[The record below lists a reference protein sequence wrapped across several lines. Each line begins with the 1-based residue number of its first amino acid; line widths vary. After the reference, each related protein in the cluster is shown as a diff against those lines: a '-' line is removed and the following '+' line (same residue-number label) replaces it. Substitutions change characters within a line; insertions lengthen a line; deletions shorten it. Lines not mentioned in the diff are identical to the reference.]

1 MKSGQFAHGATDPG
15 SINQS
20 GRVVACVRSI
30 LILALVAASPLLLL
44 SAPARAG
51 DFCGSDCVISEDFD
65 EATDGGGVVVGTLP
79 TGWVNVSGENAGD
92 SCLYGA
98 TGQFPDPCFD
108 WWVSSGVPEFGGD
121 QAPIQPPFD
130 HTDGLGNFL
139 FVNSDDN
146 DNLFVDLLTPTF
158 PLVAANRPYATFYL
172 YSFDTG
178 SSAPNSLQV
187 DIMDA
192 AGTSIVQSAVL
203 TVADIGMEKWRPAFA
218 NLDGTPDGTYRL
230 RFRWI
235 NGIDQRDEGQLHDI
249 ALDDFAVVANRQATG
264 GEGGLVVRTHI
275 LPAPENNI
283 LQFLNETQGTATN
296 PVETY
301 TGISIALDN
310 VIIYYDEQED
320 GYESNLSSPT
330 QTGFVAG
337 STAPAPL
344 NRSTQI
350 WGDGYPQNGY
360 PPGHPDDILSLGEVI
375 ILREPAI
382 DVTTLD
388 AVLDHDAGDIIAS
401 SDEVAITR
409 LFWASGDETLNAGS
423 IELFP
428 TDRWGTDYRIPFGE
442 DITTAVLDA
451 AVSCNSLGNPGDN
464 PFEEVALLVMA
475 DTDGTSITV
484 DFNNGG
490 TSNDFSTTLNRG
502 ESAFVGFNAGAD
514 GVDDINTGAR
524 VTATGGLV
532 QVHAFTA
539 DEGSDFGSRYYT
551 LLPFDQLSDIYL
563 APFESTTGGATE
575 IVIYN
580 PNPAPLIVDI
590 FTGTNPAV
598 PVASPTI
605 PANGFD
611 TFVLPTGSAGGASV
625 ATRVQS
631 RTGQPIYAVVVMDAC
646 DDAHD
651 WGGALLP
658 DVTLTQAML
667 IPVGFGSD
675 PTNAAVGNHSPVWAT
690 PDADT
695 FIYVD
700 FNGDLVP
707 DRVDL
712 NGDGDTN
719 DTVDGISESTSN
731 QGMSVRELQL
741 IRIHDISD
749 FDQSGTLVFT
759 LDGAGFAGGDPAGR
773 AAGANIAGGWGQ
785 DPDISAPGATP
796 TGAPAIDV
804 GTAFAPI
811 TFPST
816 LPVSISSFDSRDVS
830 GGLEIRWTTVAETHN
845 AGYVIYGDRGRGVE
859 RLTAAPI
866 AAIDGDPTLLRA
878 YRHVLPGM
886 RSSELRDI
894 AVVAVDYHG
903 KEEVYG
909 LFEPGRAYGEQGVSS
924 PLDWRRISLQAE
936 QRMAALRAVRQRE
949 PAGKGG
955 SSELGRGP
963 SAPVAVDLKVTSA
976 GLQEVSYET
985 LRAAGLD
992 LNGVAVAQIAVTVNG
1007 RAVARDV
1014 VPGAGNAV
1022 RGPAL
1027 SLSKGLQGNNASSF
1041 GPGSVIRF
1049 WGERPAMPEA
1059 LYVEDLF
1066 YRIELD
1072 ADRALPA
1079 GRLEAKPQGEVALP
1093 LHWVRE
1099 NRDLRYHFATPLES
1113 PWFAAQLRAD
1123 RDNVYRTELLVD
1135 PAVDVQAP
1143 GRLKL
1148 VLAGMTDYPEAPD
1161 HRVVVEVNGKQVAD
1175 HRFDG
1180 LRVVELDLALSGGTL
1195 HAGANEVRVIAPGG
1209 TDAPFD
1215 LFAVDTIDLGYAR
1228 AAIAL
1233 DDRLRV
1239 EGVQGGSAALRIDG
1253 YSDGNTVAYARQG
1266 ETLVALASSQFGRGT
1281 VQVPTLAGEADYW
1294 VSTRA
1299 AVHAPAVVDTLQAGD
1314 LLAGVD
1320 ADFLVIVHPAFLPL
1334 DENEP
1339 HPLNSYL
1346 AHRRAEGW
1354 RPALFD
1360 VTELQRRYA
1369 GGMALPEAVTRF
1381 LAEADAR
1388 LDYEHVLLVGGDS
1401 YDYRDLL
1408 GLGSIS
1414 FIPTRYAA
1422 TRFIRHTPADALLAD
1437 LDGDGLADKALG
1449 RWPVRSIGDLES
1461 IVTKTL
1467 DWDAGMRGSTGAVWV
1482 TDSEDPRAPSF
1493 TAQAERMMQP
1503 LLGQQ
1508 WPVDALDRVYFDQ
1521 VAPRP
1526 GLSVAASARA
1536 ELFESLEQG
1545 RPVTGFVGHGSPTMW
1560 TFQGLLR
1567 PNDLADLDNQ
1577 GKPTLITTMAC
1588 YTSYFVSPH
1597 NETVA
1602 HRWMNGYQLDAGGAP
1617 IPGAANGAVAIHG
1630 AATLSDYDH
1639 NERVAR
1645 EVLNAQL
1652 DGATLG
1658 EAVQRGRARAK
1669 LLGLDDQVINWILL
1683 GDPTLRM

>member
-1 MKSGQFAHGATDPG
+1 MSINDKDRQVNGAGDGYEVSWLRTGLLSVLLALAGTAAATTQPDNMSVVIPIGTNNPAGAGAFSCNLAGTVLNCTGSLSSSVSVDDIELLGITFGGVTFDGTFGEIIPGLASVFLEGGGGTNVNAEWGGADNNDDGDHNPFEKAGFPIPPNNQETTNVDIIDATLRVVFRSLNLVEGIDGEDQNFRIRLDFERGVIDDDPG
-15 SINQS
+15 AIDIVPEIIVFERGLNSD
-20 GRVVACVRSI
+20 VAVT
-30 LILALVAASPLLLL
+30 LLL
-44 SAPARAG
+44 A
-51 DFCGSDCVISEDFD
+51 
-65 EATDGGGVVVGTLP
+65 DGGESNELFVPRAAFRDSGIDINTIEINGGQPLGVVGIDLNEFSGPGFDPVTDVVVG
-79 TGWVNVSGENAGD
+79 V
-92 SCLYGA
+92 
-98 TGQFPDPCFD
+98 
-108 WWVSSGVPEFGGD
+108 
-121 QAPIQPPFD
+121 
-130 HTDGLGNFL
+130 
-139 FVNSDDN
+139 
-146 DNLFVDLLTPTF
+146 
-158 PLVAANRPYATFYL
+158 
-172 YSFDTG
+172 
-178 SSAPNSLQV
+178 
-187 DIMDA
+187 
-192 AGTSIVQSAVL
+192 
-203 TVADIGMEKWRPAFA
+203 
-218 NLDGTPDGTYRL
+218 
-230 RFRWI
+230 RF
-235 NGIDQRDEGQLHDI
+235 
-249 ALDDFAVVANRQATG
+249 
-264 GEGGLVVRTHI
+264 
-275 LPAPENNI
+275 
-283 LQFLNETQGTATN
+283 
-296 PVETY
+296 
-301 TGISIALDN
+301 
-310 VIIYYDEQED
+310 
-320 GYESNLSSPT
+320 
-330 QTGFVAG
+330 
-337 STAPAPL
+337 
-344 NRSTQI
+344 
-350 WGDGYPQNGY
+350 
-360 PPGHPDDILSLGEVI
+360 
-375 ILREPAI
+375 
-382 DVTTLD
+382 
-388 AVLDHDAGDIIAS
+388 
-401 SDEVAITR
+401 
-409 LFWASGDETLNAGS
+409 
-423 IELFP
+423 
-428 TDRWGTDYRIPFGE
+428 
-442 DITTAVLDA
+442 
-451 AVSCNSLGNPGDN
+451 
-464 PFEEVALLVMA
+464 
-475 DTDGTSITV
+475 
-484 DFNNGG
+484 
-490 TSNDFSTTLNRG
+490 
-502 ESAFVGFNAGAD
+502 
-514 GVDDINTGAR
+514 
-524 VTATGGLV
+524 
-532 QVHAFTA
+532 
-539 DEGSDFGSRYYT
+539 
-551 LLPFDQLSDIYL
+551 
-563 APFESTTGGATE
+563 
-575 IVIYN
+575 
-580 PNPAPLIVDI
+580 
-590 FTGTNPAV
+590 
-598 PVASPTI
+598 
-605 PANGFD
+605 
-611 TFVLPTGSAGGASV
+611 GSAGGGADIFGVYGASKNPVDLFDFGDAPEIYRTLLVDDGPRHLLSNDLYFGFPPDQEGDGQPSIGATGDGADEEVSIEFPGLVEFIPGEIFPIDLYVTNLTGANALACGWIDFNNDGEFDNADGFVGATQAERSCASV
-625 ATRVQS
+625 PNGS
-631 RTGQPIYAVVVMDAC
+631 NSTG
-646 DDAHD
+646 
-651 WGGALLP
+651 
-658 DVTLTQAML
+658 
-667 IPVGFGSD
+667 S
-675 PTNAAVGNHSPVWAT
+675 
-690 PDADT
+690 
-695 FIYVD
+695 
-700 FNGDLVP
+700 VP
-707 DRVDL
+707 DRVRLDFVVPIDL
-712 NGDGDTN
+712 DQTNFDGFYSRFR
-719 DTVDGISESTSN
+719 ITSDWTASS
-731 QGMSVRELQL
+731 QASPL
-741 IRIHDISD
+741 
-749 FDQSGTLVFT
+749 
-759 LDGAGFAGGDPAGR
+759 A
-773 AAGANIAGGWGQ
+773 AAGNGEIEDHQLMA
-785 DPDISAPGATP
+785 
-796 TGAPAIDV
+796 
-804 GTAFAPI
+804 
-811 TFPST
+811 ST

-1482 TDSEDPRAPSF
+1482 TDSEDPRNPSF

-1602 HRWMNGYQLDAGGAP
+1602 HRWMNGYQLDAGGAV

-1630 AATLSDYDH
+1630 AGTLSDYDH